1 MATGLKS
8 RIAYKTPTASATS
21 GDYWAGTYKL
31 LLRAKSIPS
40 PFGSQN
46 MVDTS
51 TLEDLVETQEMGRRS
66 AGSMEVE
73 GAFEKKYKD
82 EMVTNEGK
90 KLDFIILYGTD
101 GKGSEGICAFI
112 GQESFA
118 PGEASDDH
126 LTGTATVSVQTV
138 PKWIEDNYDVA
149 HKFENGTA
157 GNLSLATF
165 LLLLKVVGQID
176 AINDVLPELP
186 PSPYLIRKDEK
197 KAQRIRHTK

>member
-1 MATGLKS
+1 MIDCKS
-8 RIAYKTPTASATS
+8 LLALIFYEKLGGNKNGNRIKKQNCLQDTNRIRYK
-21 GDYWAGTYKL
+21 WRL
-31 LLRAKSIPS
+31 LGWNLQALNKAKSIPS

-149 HKFENGTA
+149 VTEDDQGYPT
-157 GNLSLATF
+157 GITLT
-165 LLLLKVVGQID
+165 
-176 AINDVLPELP
+176 
-186 PSPYLIRKDEK
+186 K
-197 KAQRIRHTK
+197 KS

>member
-8 RIAYKTPTASATS
+8 RIAYKEPSSSAAT
-21 GDYWAGTYKL
+21 GEYWAGTYKL
-31 LLRAKSIPS
+31 LMRAKSIPS

-51 TLEDLVETQEMGRRS
+51 TLEDLVETQEMGRR
-66 AGSMEVE
+66 AANSM
-73 GAFEKKYKD
+73 D

-118 PGEASDDH
+118 PDEATDDH
-126 LTGTATVSVQTV
+126 LTGTATIAQATV
-138 PKWIEDNYDVA
+138 PKWIEDNYTVA
-149 HKFENGTA
+149 VTEDENGYPTA
-157 GNLSLATF
+157 ITLT
-165 LLLLKVVGQID
+165 
-176 AINDVLPELP
+176 
-186 PSPYLIRKDEK
+186 K
-197 KAQRIRHTK
+197 K

>member
-1 MATGLKS
+1 
-8 RIAYKTPTASATS
+8 
-21 GDYWAGTYKL
+21 
-31 LLRAKSIPS
+31 
-40 PFGSQN
+40 

-82 EMVTNEGK
+82 EMVQNEGK

-101 GKGSEGICAFI
+101 GKGSEGICGFI
-112 GQESFA
+112 GQEAFA

-138 PKWIEDNYDVA
+138 PKWIEDDYDVVVTED
-149 HKFENGTA
+149 ENGYPTA
-157 GNLSLATF
+157 ITLT
-165 LLLLKVVGQID
+165 
-176 AINDVLPELP
+176 
-186 PSPYLIRKDEK
+186 K
-197 KAQRIRHTK
+197 KS

>member
-8 RIAYKTPTASATS
+8 RICYREKITNPTS
-21 GDYWAGTYKL
+21 GEYWAGTYKL
-31 LLRAKSIPS
+31 LLRAKTIPS

-82 EMVTNEGK
+82 EMVKAEGK
-90 KLDFIILYGTD
+90 KLDFVILYGTE

-138 PKWIEDNYDVA
+138 PKWIEDDYDVTVT
-149 HKFENGTA
+149 EDEQGYPT
-157 GNLSLATF
+157 
-165 LLLLKVVGQID
+165 D
-176 AINDVLPELP
+176 
-186 PSPYLIRKDEK
+186 IRLTK
-197 KAQRIRHTK
+197 KS